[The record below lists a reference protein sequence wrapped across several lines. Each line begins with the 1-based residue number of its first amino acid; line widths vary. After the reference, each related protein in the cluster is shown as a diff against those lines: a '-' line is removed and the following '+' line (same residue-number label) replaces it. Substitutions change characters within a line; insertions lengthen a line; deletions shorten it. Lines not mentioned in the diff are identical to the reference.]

1 METLVG
7 GFAGGGVD
15 AFADVVDEVV
25 HFREGEGSG
34 HVMLGTWMTWY
45 VWRCD
50 ISGKSSVE
58 IDAGV
63 SR

>member
-25 HFREGEGSG
+25 HFWEGEGSG
-34 HVMLGTWMTWY
+34 HVMLGT
-45 VWRCD
+45 
-50 ISGKSSVE
+50 
-58 IDAGV
+58 
-63 SR
+63 